1 VVLRNRLAEE
11 RRSHS
16 LVAVAGVVVAIV
28 RPVAV
33 GSSGIHSRRP
43 DSTARPRRVA
53 PSSAETKLDAVCGV
67 WVVFAFDRWK
77 LPR

>member
-1 VVLRNRLAEE
+1 
-11 RRSHS
+11 
-16 LVAVAGVVVAIV
+16 
-28 RPVAV
+28 V